1 SGLAYSAGDLEEWA
15 ESGWLDEDT
24 ENILICTKKDG
35 GEEYLYFDEFND
47 KIRSGE
53 LEIQI
58 NGTIDGYG
66 ADQAVEYASTEDYEA
81 ARSAAEFDQAE
92 EMLEWLRNRDFVYDT
107 GISDSYYGAC
117 VVDRE

>member
-1 SGLAYSAGDLEEWA
+1 MGN
-15 ESGWLDEDT
+15 EDT

-53 LEIQI
+53 LKIQI

-66 ADQAVEYASTEDYEA
+66 EDKAVGMPPQ
-81 ARSAAEFDQAE
+81 RI
-92 EMLEWLRNRDFVYDT
+92 MKRPGGG
-107 GISDSYYGAC
+107 GI
-117 VVDRE
+117 